1 MKKKILI
8 QVILLLVAV
17 LFISLFY
24 FQYIFKKS
32 EDVSQKQ
39 DVPYLNIDSNSS
51 NIIKS
56 IEYVVDDKFGN
67 KYLITAEYGEI
78 LENDNNL
85 ILMQN
90 VKAFLNF
97 NDEEAVTIT
106 SSSALYNISEYDTKF
121 KKNIYIEYGEH
132 EIYCDRLDFLFNEQ
146 KIKLYDNINYD
157 NLNTNLLADKMEIDL
172 LSKNTKIY
180 MKNDNEKIKITY
192 KDKNNL

>member
-1 MKKKILI
+1 MNKKII
-8 QVILLLVAV
+8 VQVILLSVIV
-17 LFISLFY
+17 FFTSLFY
-24 FQYIFKKS
+24 FQYIFKKN

-39 DVPYLNIDSNSS
+39 DAPNLSIDSNSS

-97 NDEEAVTIT
+97 NDEKEVIIR

-121 KKNIYIEYGEH
+121 KKDIYIEYGEH
-132 EIYCDRLDFLFNEQ
+132 KIYCDRMDFLFNEQ

-180 MKNDNEKIKITY
+180 MKNDNKKIKITY
-192 KDKNNL
+192 KNNGNY